1 MKISYRLGTK
11 SWTQEVEEN
20 LFDVLQKQLEISI
33 PMITGAKI
41 VKEDGSEKQILVGK
55 KIDLSFNT
63 NYQTYYTDKYDLSLE
78 ELIDLYLEGFRS
90 VCLLNYKKY
99 DPIVV
104 GLREED
110 EVVSDYYALKEKIKE
125 FCK

>member
-11 SWTQEVEEN
+11 SWTKEVEEN

-104 GLREED
+104 GLREGD

>member
-1 MKISYRLGTK
+1 MRISYRIGTK
-11 SWTQEVEEN
+11 SWTKEVEQN
-20 LFDVLQKQLEISI
+20 VFDVLQKQLNISI
-33 PMITGAKI
+33 PMITGVKI
-41 VKEDGSEKQILVGK
+41 VKEDGSEKQIFVGK

-63 NYQTYYTDKYDLSLE
+63 NYQTYYTDKYDLSIE
-78 ELIDLYLEGFRS
+78 ELIDLYLEGYHS

-99 DPIVV
+99 DQVVV
-104 GLREED
+104 GVHEED

>member
-1 MKISYRLGTK
+1 MKLSYRLGTK
-11 SWTQEVEEN
+11 SWTKEVEEN

-104 GLREED
+104 GLREGD

>member
-1 MKISYRLGTK
+1 MKLSYRLGTK

-104 GLREED
+104 GLREGD

>member
-1 MKISYRLGTK
+1 MKISYRIGT
-11 SWTQEVEEN
+11 SAWTKEYEEN
-20 LFDVLQKQLEISI
+20 PFDLLQKQLKLSI

-41 VKEDGSEKQILVGK
+41 VKEDGSEKQIFVGR
-55 KIDLSFNT
+55 KIDLYFNT
-63 NYQTYYTDKYDLSLE
+63 NYQTYYADKYDLSID
-78 ELIDLYLEGFRS
+78 ELIDLYLEGYHS

-99 DPIVV
+99 DQVVV
-104 GLREED
+104 GVHEED

>member
-11 SWTQEVEEN
+11 SWTKEVEEN

-55 KIDLSFNT
+55 KINLSFNT

-78 ELIDLYLEGFRS
+78 ELIDLYLEGFSS